1 MKTRLRPID
10 LARAVGVSTQT
21 VRQYE
26 ELGFLPPAERS
37 STGHRVYGP
46 RHLQALRTA
55 RVMADGYGWQPAL
68 HIMRLIH
75 QGDLVAALAAI
86 DARHAGLHQ
95 GRHDVEQTLAA
106 LRTAAVTSPVLAGT
120 KGAPGRPGLLRVGEA
135 ARLVG
140 VRVSAVR
147 FWERQG
153 LLHPRRDGR
162 SRYRLYDRQELRK
175 LQVVALL
182 RKAGY
187 GLDAIRTVL
196 AELAEGRLD
205 RAVAAAERRLKDL
218 AQASRR
224 CAAATAA
231 VWAYLEAVET
241 TSV

>member
-1 MKTRLRPID
+1 MKMQLRPVD
-10 LARAVGVSTQT
+10 LARAVGVSAQT

-26 ELGFLPPAERS
+26 ALGFVPPAERS
-37 STGHRVYGP
+37 PTGHRIYGP
-46 RHLQALRTA
+46 RHLQAIRAA
-55 RVMADGYGWQPAL
+55 RAMADGYGWQSAL

-86 DARHAGLHQ
+86 DARHAELHQ

-153 LLHPRRDGR
+153 LLHPKRDDR
-162 SRYRLYDRQELRK
+162 SGYRFYDRQELRK

-182 RKAGY
+182 RRAGY
-187 GLDAIRTVL
+187 RCDVIRAVLD
-196 AELAEGRLD
+196 ELAEGRLD
-205 RAVAAAERRLKDL
+205 HAVAAAERRLNDL